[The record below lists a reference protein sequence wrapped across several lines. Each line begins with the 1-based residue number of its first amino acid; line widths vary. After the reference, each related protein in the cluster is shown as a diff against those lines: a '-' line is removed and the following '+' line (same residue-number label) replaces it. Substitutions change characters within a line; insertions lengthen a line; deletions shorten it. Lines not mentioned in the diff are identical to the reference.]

1 MPSRAERRRQSRKP
15 DAGAP
20 SRFSALAS
28 REVLG
33 ALVLGLGVVAA
44 IGGVLL
50 FTGGDGEDA
59 GAPAAT
65 VGATFSPSNADEAAI
80 EALARRSIEVLPRNQ
95 WPELYDD
102 FTAEFQARCSREEF
116 VQAGIEAAQEQGANL
131 TKLGYVRL
139 EQVNVEDV
147 KATATI
153 IGEVKGSFEYQ
164 VFGAFQR
171 VDGAWKLSAAADT
184 AGCQAFNRP

>member
-1 MPSRAERRRQSRKP
+1 MPSRAERRRQSRRT

-20 SRFSALAS
+20 SRFSAFAS

-33 ALVLGLGVVAA
+33 ALVLGLAVVAA

-50 FTGGDGEDA
+50 LTGGGGDDA

-65 VGATFSPSNADEAAI
+65 AGATFSPSNADEAAI

-102 FTAEFQARCSREEF
+102 FTVEFQARCPREVF
-116 VQAGIEAAQEQGANL
+116 VQAGIDAAQEQGANL

-139 EQVNVEDV
+139 ERVSVEGD

-164 VFGAFQR
+164 VFGAFQK
-171 VDGAWKLSAAADT
+171 VDGAWKLAAAADT
-184 AGCQAFNRP
+184 TGCQAFNRP